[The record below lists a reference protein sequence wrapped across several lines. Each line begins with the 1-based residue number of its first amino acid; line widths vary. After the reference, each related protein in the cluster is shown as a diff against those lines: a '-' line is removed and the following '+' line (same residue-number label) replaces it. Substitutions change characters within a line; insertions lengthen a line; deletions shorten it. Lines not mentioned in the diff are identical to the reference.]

1 MNYKISLDY
10 LIKIFILLI
19 FTLFSIGLS
28 FQQIFTWQFA
38 EMYAG
43 MERLYLDKD
52 LFPENNRINTQLIST
67 YFPGLSFL
75 LLFLKKIFFFVETN
89 YISNLLLSS
98 LFIIILT
105 LQQYSIA
112 KKDNPNIN
120 QFNFLVLTCFLYMTL
135 FRHHAEYA
143 TSFKPDTIAL
153 TLSLFAIAINSHYKN
168 SFIKIFSGSIF
179 AFSVLFKQQF
189 IFFFIIYLLFISLAD
204 FHKSRIFIISSL
216 ISILLFFY
224 YLLNIDNF
232 YEYTILSFKDD
243 KFITFNEWIRLHNG
257 FLIWLLFLFPFL
269 FFNSS
274 LQEKSKSAFNLL
286 RNKLIRFDPLFF
298 SLLTLCFA
306 NLISAFKYGGNSG
319 NTGFALLCVYP
330 YLFNL
335 FYTKLGRI
343 IIVPLIIFITI
354 VSYNSIQ
361 NGFTEYRKF
370 LNLNNAVIG
379 IRNNIILFEKKLYPV
394 STSIN
399 KKFFFD
405 IDSSPIDLALNESA
419 FINNKGDKIYL
430 VVSKKLFKDWEENYN
445 YFVKQKFLVEYE
457 SNAGIILIIKN
468 D

>member
-19 FTLFSIGLS
+19 FTLFLIGLS
-28 FQQIFTWQFA
+28 FQQIFTWPFA

-52 LFPENNRINTQLIST
+52 LYPENNRINTYPIST
-67 YFPGLSFL
+67 YFPGLSFF
-75 LLFLKKIFFFVETN
+75 LLFIKKIFFFVETN

-112 KKDNPNIN
+112 KKDNLDIN

-153 TLSLFAIAINSHYKN
+153 TLSLFAIAINSRYKN
-168 SFIKIFSGSIF
+168 YFIKIIAGLIF

-189 IFFFIIYLLFISLAD
+189 LFFFISYLLFISLAD

-216 ISILLFFY
+216 VSILLLFY

-243 KFITFNEWIRLHNG
+243 KFITIYEWIKLHNG

-269 FFNSS
+269 FFNASFH
-274 LQEKSKSAFNLL
+274 EKSKTAFELL
-286 RNKLIRFDPLFF
+286 KNKLVRFDPLFF
-298 SLLTLCFA
+298 ALLILGSVSLA
-306 NLISAFKYGGNSG
+306 SAFKYGGNSG

-330 YLFNL
+330 YLFNF
-335 FYTKLGRI
+335 FYIKLRR
-343 IIVPLIIFITI
+343 VVLVFLVIFITF
-354 VSYNSIQ
+354 VSYNSFQ
-361 NGFTEYRKF
+361 NGFSEYRKY

-379 IRNNIILFEKKLYPV
+379 FRDNVILFEKKLYPV

-405 IDSSPIDLALNESA
+405 TNFNPSDLTLKKSA
-419 FINNKGDKIYL
+419 YIRNKDDKIYL
-430 VVSKKLFKDWEENYN
+430 VISTKLFKDWKENYN
-445 YFVKQKFLVEYE
+445 YFVKQEFSIEYE
-457 SNAGIILIIKN
+457 NKVGIILFAKN
-468 D
+468 G

>member
-19 FTLFSIGLS
+19 FILFLIGLS

-52 LFPENNRINTQLIST
+52 LFPENNRINTHLIST
-67 YFPGLSFL
+67 YFPGISFFL
-75 LLFLKKIFFFVETN
+75 LFIKKIFFFVETN

-112 KKDNPNIN
+112 KKDNLNIN

-153 TLSLFAIAINSHYKN
+153 TLSLFAIAVNSHYKN
-168 SFIKIFSGSIF
+168 SFIKIISGSIF

-224 YLLNIDNF
+224 YLLSIDNF

-243 KFITFNEWIRLHNG
+243 KFITFIEWIRLHNG

-274 LQEKSKSAFNLL
+274 LQEKSKSAFELL

-298 SLLTLCFA
+298 ALLTLCSA
-306 NLISAFKYGGNSG
+306 NLILHYWPLAAARWRDVSG
-319 NTGFALLCVYP
+319 
-330 YLFNL
+330 
-335 FYTKLGRI
+335 
-343 IIVPLIIFITI
+343 
-354 VSYNSIQ
+354 
-361 NGFTEYRKF
+361 
-370 LNLNNAVIG
+370 
-379 IRNNIILFEKKLYPV
+379 
-394 STSIN
+394 
-399 KKFFFD
+399 
-405 IDSSPIDLALNESA
+405 
-419 FINNKGDKIYL
+419 
-430 VVSKKLFKDWEENYN
+430 
-445 YFVKQKFLVEYE
+445 
-457 SNAGIILIIKN
+457 
-468 D
+468 